1 MRLRKKRKTPA
12 ELYSFLILGL
22 LAGLIFIVFMLIPK
36 AGAELNPSNPS
47 SAALNTGTTGTGRS
61 RPAPL
66 TASTTASSLTADGSG
81 AQSISEIED
90 TQDLVLVNSRYA
102 IEDDTNAAS
111 LVRVSTQTAAQDNTI
126 EFRPEALNAVA
137 RLISGTQNAAGGSL
151 YVSSGFR
158 DYTSQK
164 EVYADETD
172 KTYAQTPG
180 HSEHETGLAADIM
193 VKGVPQYAEQN
204 TPQAQWMAKN
214 AWRYGLIVRYEAGKE
229 GSTGISYEPWHF
241 RYIGE
246 VHAWYCTQHQLSLE
260 EYIAFLNKSGGY
272 STTLNGTSY
281 TISYETAK
289 NGQLKVPATGH
300 YTISSDNTGGYIVT
314 AWA

>member
-1 MRLRKKRKTPA
+1 MRFQSKRKKRKTLA
-12 ELYSFLILGL
+12 KFHSFLILGL
-22 LAGLIFIVFMLIPK
+22 LAGLFFIVFMLIPK
-36 AGAELNPSNPS
+36 VGAKLILPKPS
-47 SAALNTGTTGTGRS
+47 SAALNIN
-61 RPAPL
+61 
-66 TASTTASSLTADGSG
+66 TTASSLTADGSG
-81 AQSISEIED
+81 EQSISEIED
-90 TQDLVLVNSRYA
+90 TQDLVLVNTHYA
-102 IEDDTNAAS
+102 IKDDTNAAS
-111 LVRVSTQTAAQDNTI
+111 LVRVSTQTAALDSTI
-126 EFRPEALNAVA
+126 ELRPEALHAVA
-137 RLISGTQNAAGGSL
+137 QLISGTQNAVGGSL

-193 VKGVPQYAEQN
+193 VKGVAQYAEQN
-204 TPQAQWMAKN
+204 TPQAQWMAQN

-260 EYIAFLNKSGGY
+260 EYIAFLKKSGGY
-272 STTLNGTSY
+272 SMTLNGTRY

-289 NGQLKVPATGH
+289 NGHLKVPTTGH
-300 YTISSDNTGGYIVT
+300 YNISSDNTGGYIVT